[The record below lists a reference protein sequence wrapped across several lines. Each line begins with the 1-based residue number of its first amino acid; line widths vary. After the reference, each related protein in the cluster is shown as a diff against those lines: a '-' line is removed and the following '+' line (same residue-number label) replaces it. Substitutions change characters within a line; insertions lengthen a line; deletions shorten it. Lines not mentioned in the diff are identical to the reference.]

1 MPYASIDDMIAR
13 FGSEELTQI
22 STPAGQDQD
31 GIVADVV
38 LAAITDASA
47 MMDGYIG
54 RRYRV
59 PMDVPPPIVTALCC
73 DMARYRLSTGG
84 SRTPGETMRAGYKD
98 AVAWL
103 TDVSVG
109 KVVLELDE
117 VTAGDESYA
126 QMAPPRHATFGGC
139 GY

>member
-1 MPYASIDDMIAR
+1 MPYATVDDMIAR
-13 FGSEELTQI
+13 FGSEELIQI

-38 LAAITDASA
+38 MAAVTDASA

-59 PMDVPPPIVTALCC
+59 PMDIPPSIVTAVCC
-73 DMARYRLSTGG
+73 DMARWRLSIGG
-84 SRTPGETMRAGYKD
+84 GRTPSETIRTGYKD
-98 AVAWL
+98 AITWL

-109 KVVLELDE
+109 RVVLELDE
-117 VTAGDESYA
+117 VAPSDESYA
-126 QMAPPRHATFGGC
+126 QASTGREAMFGGRW
-139 GY
+139 

>member
-1 MPYASIDDMIAR
+1 MAYATLDDMIAR
-13 FGSEELTQI
+13 YGSEELTQI

-38 LAAITDASA
+38 LAAVTDASA

-59 PMDVPPPIVTALCC
+59 PMDVPPSIVTALCC

-84 SRTPGETMRAGYKD
+84 SRTPSETIRAGYKD
-98 AVAWL
+98 AIAWL

-117 VTAGDESYA
+117 VAAGDESYA
-126 QMAPPRHATFGGC
+126 QMAPSRDATFGGC
-139 GY
+139 Y